1 MSTARAHASLGPVSV
16 PASILMRGS
25 SCYADD
31 EVARYFNTGM
41 DEQDQEMHDAMR
53 ILLTPDD
60 DKLSSFAK
68 LLPLP
73 ITSPAQGWLSV
84 APTRRVTPV
93 AVGQRAASSSL
104 CLAMKTLSSCSQDRS
119 HRRTTVAVHV
129 FPGGQANSHIAEE
142 RTKMTTLLLA
152 ALDLVD
158 ALTSISFLSLSV
170 LLRAHILRALVL
182 LARASSLHADP
193 ISSSARPMMRLGL
206 FKPYVNTTQSQPR
219 RLRLLRHQAR
229 RVHPATRHSLSH
241 PGLRCSQGARQCEHA
256 ANDPLTLLT
265 ACDPCLRRAHITPR
279 RARTTHRRPWTTATP
294 LTSRDYASGYS
305 LPFHPSSRLHQPPTS
320 LHYTSD

>member
-68 LLPLP
+68 
-73 ITSPAQGWLSV
+73 
-84 APTRRVTPV
+84 
-93 AVGQRAASSSL
+93 
-104 CLAMKTLSSCSQDRS
+104 
-119 HRRTTVAVHV
+119 
-129 FPGGQANSHIAEE
+129 NSHIAEE

-152 ALDLVD
+152 ALDLVN

-265 ACDPCLRRAHITPR
+265 ACDPRLRRAHITPR